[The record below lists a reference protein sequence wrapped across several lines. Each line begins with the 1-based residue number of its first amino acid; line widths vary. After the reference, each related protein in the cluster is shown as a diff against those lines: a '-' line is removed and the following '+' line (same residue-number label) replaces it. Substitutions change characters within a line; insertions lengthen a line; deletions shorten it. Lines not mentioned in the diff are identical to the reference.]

1 MDGLLAT
8 CKTCEKNGLQI
19 HAQEKCAG
27 CQVYTELREIGDQL
41 GRKKPVAKLEMTVDE
56 FIKLKHENK
65 LPMAKIAELK
75 GCSEA
80 NIYYWQNTRKSQ
92 IDKALGK
99 VKLLPQTAPKIVTD
113 DKKPHPCN
121 CTKDDKSAEYERLIK
136 ALRDDLNKYHDQL
149 EEKDEMIRNLQSVVE
164 KYEQVNAA
172 CEDVENETAELQNEV
187 SRLREERNQFQEE
200 AGKLLEKNVQ
210 TDYQLENWKNR
221 YKTLMEQNAHMEKEN
236 RAFREALKLCL

>member
-80 NIYYWQNTRKSQ
+80 NIYYWQNTRKVQ
-92 IDKALGK
+92 IDNALGK
-99 VKLLPQTAPKIVTD
+99 KTTPLQTPLKAVTE
-113 DKKPHPCN
+113 DKKPHKCN
-121 CTKDDKSAEYERLIK
+121 CTKEDKSAEYEQLIK
-136 ALRDDLNKYHDQL
+136 ALRDDLNSYHDQL
-149 EEKDEMIRNLQSVVE
+149 EEKDELIRNLQSVVE
-164 KYEQVNAA
+164 KYDQVTAA
-172 CEDVENETAELQNEV
+172 CEDVENETAELQNEN
-187 SRLREERNQFQEE
+187 SRLREERNQYQDE
-200 AGKLLEKNVQ
+200 AGKLLEQNIQK
-210 TDYQLENWKNR
+210 DYTLENWKNR
-221 YKTLMEQNAHMEKEN
+221 YKTLMEQNAHLEKEN
-236 RAFREALKLCL
+236 RIIRDALKICL